1 VSGKKTVF
9 IAFAKDDE
17 ATRRYFTE
25 DRIPT
30 ETEFEFID
38 VSLDEAVEPDWK
50 DTALSRI
57 RSCSGVIALISTET
71 PYSTRQSW
79 EIRCA
84 VEEGLPLI
92 GIWIQ
97 TRYRGKPPMMGT
109 APCRE
114 WTWEN
119 IGAFIDSLRQ

>member
-1 VSGKKTVF
+1 MSGKKTIF

-25 DRIPT
+25 DRIAT

-38 VSLDEAVEPDWK
+38 LSVDEAVEPDWQDK
-50 DTALSRI
+50 VRSRI
-57 RSCSGVIALISTET
+57 GRSDGVIALISTDT
-71 PYSTRQSW
+71 QYSTRQLW
-79 EIRCA
+79 EITCA
-84 VEEGLPLI
+84 VEGAIPLV

-97 TRYRGKPPMMGT
+97 TRYRGKPPRMGS
-109 APCRE
+109 APFRE

-119 IGAFIDSLRQ
+119 ISAFIDSL